1 MRSPI
6 PPNTSCCSGSRSACD
21 METIDR
27 KSGSALWHQIGE
39 VLAADIAAGTF
50 AAGAKLPTEPELME
64 RFGVSRFTVRQA
76 LGHLEQ
82 RGLVRAE
89 QGRGTFVH
97 RGAIDYTLSKKT
109 RFSKNLI
116 EQGFEPGGEL
126 LIHEIIPA
134 SERVAARLKLVPG
147 APVIHRRGVMTADN
161 VPIELGDTY
170 YPAERF
176 PDFDKVRLQYP
187 TITAALASYG
197 VRDYERLSTEIEAR
211 MPTGEEA
218 RLLRQPKS
226 APVLMILKVD
236 VDVSGAPIAYA
247 ETVWSAERVTFKV
260 DLG

>member
-1 MRSPI
+1 
-6 PPNTSCCSGSRSACD
+6 

-27 KSGSALWHQIGE
+27 KGGSALWHQIGE
-39 VLAADIAAGTF
+39 ILAADIAAGTF
-50 AAGAKLPTEPELME
+50 APGAKLPTEPELME

-97 RGAIDYTLSKKT
+97 KGVLDYTLSKRT

-126 LIHEIIPA
+126 LVHEIVPA
-134 SERVAARLKLVPG
+134 TERVAAYLELAAG
-147 APVIHRRGVMTADN
+147 ALVIHRRGIMTADGA
-161 VPIELGDTY
+161 PIELGDSY
-170 YPAERF
+170 YPADRF
-176 PDFDKVRLQYP
+176 PDFDKARRQYP

-197 VRDYERLSTEIEAR
+197 VTDYERLSTEIEAR
-211 MPTGEEA
+211 MPTAEEA

-226 APVLMILKVD
+226 VPLLVTRKLD
-236 VDVSGAPIAYA
+236 VDSDGVPITYS
-247 ETVWSAERVTFKV
+247 ESIWSSERITFNV
-260 DLG
+260 ELR

>member
-1 MRSPI
+1 
-6 PPNTSCCSGSRSACD
+6 

-27 KSGSALWHQIGE
+27 KGGSALWHQIGE
-39 VLAADIAAGTF
+39 ILAADIAAGTF
-50 AAGAKLPTEPELME
+50 APGEKLPTEPELMQ

-97 RGAIDYTLSKKT
+97 RGVLDYTLSKRT
-109 RFSKNLI
+109 RFHKNLI

-126 LIHEIIPA
+126 LVHEIVPA
-134 SERVAARLKLVPG
+134 TERVATQLKIASCAL
-147 APVIHRRGVMTADN
+147 VIHRRGVMTADS
-161 VPIELGDTY
+161 VPVELGDTY

-176 PDFDKVRLQYP
+176 PDFDKARLLYP

-197 VRDYERLSTEIEAR
+197 ITDYERLSTEIEAR
-211 MPTGEEA
+211 MPSAEEA

-226 APVLMILKVD
+226 VPLLITRKVD
-236 VDVSGAPIAYA
+236 VDADSVPIAFA
-247 ETVWSAERVTFKV
+247 ESMWSADRVIFNAE
-260 DLG
+260 LR

>member
-1 MRSPI
+1 
-6 PPNTSCCSGSRSACD
+6 

-27 KSGSALWHQIGE
+27 KGGSALWHQIGE
-39 VLAADIAAGTF
+39 ILAADIAAGTL
-50 AAGAKLPTEPELME
+50 APGQKLPTEPELME

-97 RGAIDYTLSKKT
+97 KGVLDYTLSKRT

-126 LIHEIIPA
+126 LVHEIVPA
-134 SERVAARLKLVPG
+134 TERVAAYLELAAG
-147 APVIHRRGVMTADN
+147 ALVIHRRGIMTADGA
-161 VPIELGDTY
+161 PIELGDSY
-170 YPAERF
+170 YPADHF
-176 PDFDKVRLQYP
+176 PDFDKARRQYP

-197 VRDYERLSTEIEAR
+197 VTDYERLSTEIEAR
-211 MPTGEEA
+211 MPTAEEA

-226 APVLMILKVD
+226 VPLLVTRKLD
-236 VDVSGAPIAYA
+236 VDSDGVPITYS
-247 ETVWSAERVTFKV
+247 ESIWSSERITFNV
-260 DLG
+260 ELR

>member
-1 MRSPI
+1 
-6 PPNTSCCSGSRSACD
+6 

-39 VLAADIAAGTF
+39 ILAADIATGTF
-50 AAGAKLPTEPELME
+50 APGAKLPTEPELMQ

-97 RGAIDYTLSKKT
+97 RGALDYRLSKKT
-109 RFSKNLI
+109 RFSQNLI

-126 LIHEIIPA
+126 LIHEVVPA
-134 SERVAARLKLVPG
+134 SERVAARLRLALG
-147 APVIHRRGVMTADN
+147 APVIHRRGVMTADG
-161 VPIELGDTY
+161 VPVELGDTY
-170 YPAERF
+170 YPADRF
-176 PDFDKVRLQYP
+176 PDFDKARLQYQ

-197 VRDYERLSTEIEAR
+197 VHDYVRLSTEIEAR
-211 MPTGEEA
+211 MPNAEEA

-226 APVLMILKVD
+226 TPVLVVLKVD
-236 VDVSGAPIAYA
+236 VDNDGAPITYS
-247 ETVWSAERVTFKV
+247 ETLWSAERVTFNV

>member
-1 MRSPI
+1 
-6 PPNTSCCSGSRSACD
+6 

-27 KSGSALWHQIGE
+27 KGGSALWHQIGE
-39 VLAADIAAGTF
+39 ILAADIAAGTL
-50 AAGAKLPTEPELME
+50 APGQKLPTEPELME

-97 RGAIDYTLSKKT
+97 KGVLDYTLSKRT

-126 LIHEIIPA
+126 LVHEIVSA
-134 SERVAARLKLVPG
+134 TERVAAYLKVALG
-147 APVIHRRGVMTADN
+147 ASVIHRRGIMTADGA
-161 VPIELGDTY
+161 PIELGDSY

-176 PDFDKVRLQYP
+176 PDFDKARLQYP

-197 VRDYERLSTEIEAR
+197 VTDYERLSTEIEAR
-211 MPTGEEA
+211 MPTAEEA

-226 APVLMILKVD
+226 VPLLVTRKLD
-236 VDVSGAPIAYA
+236 VDTDGVPITYS
-247 ETVWSAERVTFKV
+247 ESIWSAERITFNV
-260 DLG
+260 ELR

>member
-1 MRSPI
+1 
-6 PPNTSCCSGSRSACD
+6 

-39 VLAADIAAGTF
+39 ILAADIAAGTF
-50 AAGAKLPTEPELME
+50 VAGAKLPTEPELME

-97 RGAIDYTLSKKT
+97 KGALDYTLSKKT
-109 RFSKNLI
+109 RFSRNLI

-134 SERVAARLKLVPG
+134 PERVAVRLKLESN
-147 APVIHRRGVMTADN
+147 APVIRRRGVMTADG
-161 VPIELGDTY
+161 VPVELGDSY

-176 PDFDKVRLQYP
+176 PNFDKARLQYP

-211 MPTGEEA
+211 MPSAEEA

-226 APVLMILKVD
+226 APVLVVLKVD
-236 VDVSGAPIAYA
+236 ADASGTPVAYA

>member
-1 MRSPI
+1 M
-6 PPNTSCCSGSRSACD
+6 
-21 METIDR
+21 
-27 KSGSALWHQIGE
+27 
-39 VLAADIAAGTF
+39 
-50 AAGAKLPTEPELME
+50 
-64 RFGVSRFTVRQA
+64 
-76 LGHLEQ
+76 
-82 RGLVRAE
+82 
-89 QGRGTFVH
+89 
-97 RGAIDYTLSKKT
+97 
-109 RFSKNLI
+109 
-116 EQGFEPGGEL
+116 

-147 APVIHRRGVMTADN
+147 APVIHRRGVMTADG

>member
-1 MRSPI
+1 
-6 PPNTSCCSGSRSACD
+6 

-27 KSGSALWHQIGE
+27 KGGSALWHQIGE
-39 VLAADIAAGTF
+39 ILAADIAAGTL
-50 AAGAKLPTEPELME
+50 APGQKLPTEPELME

-97 RGAIDYTLSKKT
+97 KGVLDYTLSKRT

-126 LIHEIIPA
+126 LVHEIVPA
-134 SERVAARLKLVPG
+134 TERVAAYLELAAGVL
-147 APVIHRRGVMTADN
+147 VIHRRGIMTADGA
-161 VPIELGDTY
+161 PIELGDSY
-170 YPAERF
+170 YPADRF
-176 PDFDKVRLQYP
+176 PDFDKARRQYP

-197 VRDYERLSTEIEAR
+197 VTDYERLSTEIEAR
-211 MPTGEEA
+211 MPTAEEA

-226 APVLMILKVD
+226 VPLLVTRKLD
-236 VDVSGAPIAYA
+236 VDSDGVPITYS
-247 ETVWSAERVTFKV
+247 ESIWSSERITFNV
-260 DLG
+260 ELR

>member
-1 MRSPI
+1 
-6 PPNTSCCSGSRSACD
+6 

-39 VLAADIAAGTF
+39 ILAADIAAGIF
-50 AAGAKLPTEPELME
+50 APGDRLPTEPELMQ

-76 LGHLEQ
+76 LGRLEQ

-97 RGAIDYTLSKKT
+97 KGVLDYTLSKKT
-109 RFSKNLI
+109 RFSQNMVD
-116 EQGFEPGGEL
+116 QGFEPGGEL

-134 SERVAARLKLVPG
+134 SEHVAARLRLAPG
-147 APVIHRRGVMTADN
+147 DPVIHRRGVMTADGM
-161 VPIELGDTY
+161 PIECGDSY

-176 PDFDKVRLQYP
+176 PDFDKARLRYP

-197 VRDYERLSTEIEAR
+197 VHDYVRLSTEIEAR
-211 MPTGEEA
+211 MPTAEEA

-226 APVLMILKVD
+226 LPVLVTLKVD
-236 VDVSGAPIAYA
+236 VDTAGVPIAFA
-247 ETVWSAERVTFKV
+247 EALWPAERVTFKV
-260 DLG
+260 DVG

>member
-1 MRSPI
+1 
-6 PPNTSCCSGSRSACD
+6 

-27 KSGSALWHQIGE
+27 KGGSALWHQIGE
-39 VLAADIAAGTF
+39 ILAADIAAGTF
-50 AAGAKLPTEPELME
+50 APGARLPTEPELME

-82 RGLVRAE
+82 RGVVRAE

-97 RGAIDYTLSKKT
+97 RGVLDYTLSKRT

-126 LIHEIIPA
+126 LIHEIVLA
-134 SERVAARLKLVPG
+134 AERVAAHLKLAANALV
-147 APVIHRRGVMTADN
+147 VHRRGVMTADG
-161 VPIELGDTY
+161 VPVELGDTY
-170 YPAERF
+170 YPADRF
-176 PDFDKVRLQYP
+176 PDFDKARLQYP

-197 VRDYERLSTEIEAR
+197 VSDYERLSTEIEAR

-226 APVLMILKVD
+226 VPLLITRKVD
-236 VDVSGAPIAYA
+236 VDTDGVPIAFS
-247 ETVWSAERVTFKV
+247 ESMWSADRVTFNAE
-260 DLG
+260 LR

>member
-1 MRSPI
+1 
-6 PPNTSCCSGSRSACD
+6 

-39 VLAADIAAGTF
+39 ILAADIAAGTF
-50 AAGAKLPTEPELME
+50 AAGARLPTEPELMQ

-76 LGHLEQ
+76 LAHLEQ

-97 RGAIDYTLSKKT
+97 RGVLDYTLSKKT

-126 LIHEIIPA
+126 LVHEIVPA
-134 SERVAARLKLVPG
+134 SEHVAARLKLAPDI
-147 APVIHRRGVMTADN
+147 PVIRRRGVMTADG
-161 VPIELGDTY
+161 VPVEIGETY

-176 PDFDKVRLQYP
+176 PDFDKARLRYP
-187 TITAALASYG
+187 TVTAALASYG
-197 VRDYERLSTEIEAR
+197 IRDYERLSTEIEAR
-211 MPTGEEA
+211 MPSAEEA

-226 APVLMILKVD
+226 VPVLVILKVD
-236 VDVSGAPIAYA
+236 ADSDGVPIAYA
-247 ETVWSAERVTFKV
+247 ETIWSAERVTFKV
-260 DLG
+260 DMG

>member
-1 MRSPI
+1 
-6 PPNTSCCSGSRSACD
+6 

-27 KSGSALWHQIGE
+27 KGGSALWHQIGE
-39 VLAADIAAGTF
+39 ILAADIAAGTF

-97 RGAIDYTLSKKT
+97 RGVLDYTLSKRT

-126 LIHEIIPA
+126 LIHEIVPA
-134 SERVAARLKLVPG
+134 TERVAVYLKLDVG
-147 APVIHRRGVMTADN
+147 AFVIHRRGVMTADG
-161 VPIELGDTY
+161 VPVELGDTY

-187 TITAALASYG
+187 TITAALARYG
-197 VRDYERLSTEIEAR
+197 ISDYERLSTEIEAR
-211 MPTGEEA
+211 MPTPEEA

-226 APVLMILKVD
+226 VPLLITRKVD
-236 VDVSGAPIAYA
+236 IDTDGMPIAFS
-247 ETVWSAERVTFKV
+247 ESMWSADRVTFNAE
-260 DLG
+260 LR

>member
-1 MRSPI
+1 MV
-6 PPNTSCCSGSRSACD
+6 
-21 METIDR
+21 DR

-39 VLAADIAAGTF
+39 VLAAEIAEGTLVAGER
-50 AAGAKLPTEPELME
+50 LPTEPQLME

-76 LGHLEQ
+76 LGHLEA

-97 RGAIDYTLSKKT
+97 KGNLDYTLSKKT

-134 SERVAARLKLVPG
+134 PAHVASRLGLPAG
-147 APVIHRRGVMTADN
+147 ASVIHRRGVMTADG
-161 VPIELGDTY
+161 VPVELGDSY
-170 YPAERF
+170 YPAGRF
-176 PDFDKVRLQYP
+176 PDFDKVRLEHP
-187 TITAALASYG
+187 TITAALATYG
-197 VRDYERLSTEIEAR
+197 IGDYDRQSTEIESR
-211 MPTGEEA
+211 MPSAEEA

-226 APVLMILKVD
+226 LPVLVVLKVD
-236 VDVSGAPIAYA
+236 ADKSGTPIVYA
-247 ETVWSAERVTFKV
+247 ESLWSAERVTFNV

>member
-1 MRSPI
+1 
-6 PPNTSCCSGSRSACD
+6 

-27 KSGSALWHQIGE
+27 KGGSALWHQIGE
-39 VLAADIAAGTF
+39 ILAADIAAGTF
-50 AAGAKLPTEPELME
+50 APGQKLPTEPELME

-97 RGAIDYTLSKKT
+97 KGVLDYTLSKRT

-126 LIHEIIPA
+126 LVHEIVPA
-134 SERVAARLKLVPG
+134 TERVAAYLKVALG
-147 APVIHRRGVMTADN
+147 APVIHRRGIMTADGA
-161 VPIELGDTY
+161 PIELGDSY

-176 PDFDKVRLQYP
+176 PDFDKARLQYP

-197 VRDYERLSTEIEAR
+197 VTDYERLSTEIEAR
-211 MPTGEEA
+211 MPTVEEA

-226 APVLMILKVD
+226 VPLLVTRKLD
-236 VDVSGAPIAYA
+236 VDTDGVPITYS
-247 ETVWSAERVTFKV
+247 ESIWSAERITFNV
-260 DLG
+260 ELR

>member
-1 MRSPI
+1 
-6 PPNTSCCSGSRSACD
+6 

-39 VLAADIAAGTF
+39 ILAADIAAGTF
-50 AAGAKLPTEPELME
+50 APGDRLPTEPELME

-97 RGAIDYTLSKKT
+97 REVLDYTLSKKT
-109 RFSKNLI
+109 RFSQNLI

-126 LIHEIIPA
+126 LIHEIVPG
-134 SERVAARLKLVPG
+134 SERVAARLKLASG
-147 APVIHRRGVMTADN
+147 ALVIHRRGVMTADG
-161 VPIELGDTY
+161 VPVELGDSY
-170 YPAERF
+170 YPADRF
-176 PDFDKVRLQYP
+176 PNFDRARLQYQ

-197 VRDYERLSTEIEAR
+197 VHDYVRLSTEIEAR
-211 MPTGEEA
+211 LPNAEEA

-226 APVLMILKVD
+226 TPVLVVLKVD
-236 VDVSGAPIAYA
+236 VDTDGVPIAYA
-247 ETVWSAERVTFKV
+247 ETAWSAERVTFKV
-260 DLG
+260 DVG